1 MSPESIGSIITVV
14 LASNW
19 VGQLILYKV
28 QQRDSKKDNLKKGV
42 CALLRNEIVASHR
55 LYTRMGFC
63 PYADKQNVKDLYD
76 AYHGLGG
83 NDIATSLKN
92 EILSLPLER
101 ERRDYEKQDL

>member
-28 QQRDSKKDNLKKGV
+28 QQKDNKKANLEKGV
-42 CALLRNEIVASHR
+42 CALLRDKIVANHR
-55 LYTRMGFC
+55 MYTNMGYC
-63 PYADKQNVKDLYD
+63 PYAEKQNVKDLYD

-92 EILSLPLER
+92 EILALPLER
-101 ERRDYEKQDL
+101 KDKE